1 MSNNNRGNQ
10 NGLTG
15 LCTPAKLY
23 GIVSLVGVGGL
34 LASQQFIGALGQA
47 LFAAIWVFVL
57 NWICREGWTGLSWFL
72 VLLPIIIMIVIIIA
86 GVAIAAVDPDIV
98 SESRGRRRE

>member
-10 NGLTG
+10 NGLG
-15 LCTPAKLY
+15 GMCAPAKLY

-86 GVAIAAVDPDIV
+86 GVAIAASGGGDAPHQ
-98 SESRGRRRE
+98 RRHQE